1 MKDIVFV
8 GLFGYI
14 FYWHFGIEVFIELGV
29 TLLVVIDSSLP
40 EIPLPAVHEVLVAAL
55 FEG

>member
-14 FYWHFGIEVFIELGV
+14 FYWHFRIEVFIELGV
-29 TLLVVIDSSLP
+29 ALLVVVDSSLP
-40 EIPLPAVHEVLVAAL
+40 EIPLSAVL
-55 FEG
+55 